1 MVCRKEEK
9 FLAYIL
15 VLPAVA
21 ILGILTLY
29 PFGFMI
35 YLSFHRWKA
44 SLPQI
49 PKSFVGL
56 SHFTRLFQDEFF
68 WSAMSVT
75 FRFLVFVVT
84 IEFFLGLFLALILT
98 RDVKG
103 KSIIRTLF
111 LLPMMLA
118 PVAVGL
124 IWRFILNDKVGILNY
139 FFSVIHLPSQS
150 WLGDVHTALGAIMLI
165 DIWQWTPFM
174 ILVLLAG
181 LQSLPEEPFEAAKI
195 DGASAWQTFR
205 FITLPLLKPAILIA
219 LLFRTIDAYRIFDII
234 FVTTYGVPVRS
245 TEPLS
250 LYVYRNGFR
259 HYDMGYTAALSL
271 IMLIIII
278 AISQGYLKLM
288 ARGE

>member
-1 MVCRKEEK
+1 MICSRKEK
-9 FLAYIL
+9 PLAYLL
-15 VLPAVA
+15 VLPATI
-21 ILGILTLY
+21 ILGALTLY

-35 YLSFHRWKA
+35 YLSMHRWKA
-44 SLPQI
+44 SLAYI

-56 SHFTRLFQDEFF
+56 SHFIRLFQDEFF

-75 FRFLVFVVT
+75 FRFLIFVVL
-84 IEFFLGLFLALILT
+84 IEFFLGLFLALILS
-98 RDVKG
+98 RDIKG
-103 KSIIRTLF
+103 KAILRSLF

-124 IWRFILNDKVGILNY
+124 IWRFILNDEVGVLNY
-139 FFSVIHLPSQS
+139 FFSLIYLPSQA
-150 WLGDVHTALGAIMLI
+150 WLGDVNTALGAIMLI

-181 LQSLPEEPFEAAKI
+181 LQSLPGEPFEAAMI

-205 FITLPLLKPAILIA
+205 FITWPLLKPAVLIA

-234 FVTTYGVPVRS
+234 YVTTYGGPKTS

-271 IMLIIII
+271 IMLVIIIV
-278 AISQGYLKLM
+278 ISQGYLRFMTK
-288 ARGE
+288 E

>member
-1 MVCRKEEK
+1 MICRKEEK
-9 FLAYIL
+9 PLAYFLI
-15 VLPAVA
+15 LPA
-21 ILGILTLY
+21 IITLGVLTLY

-35 YLSFHRWKA
+35 YLSVHRWKA
-44 SLPQI
+44 SLAYI

-56 SHFTRLFQDEFF
+56 SHFIRLFQEEFF

-75 FRFLVFVVT
+75 FRFLIFVVL
-84 IEFFLGLFLALILT
+84 IEFFLGLFLALILS
-98 RDVKG
+98 REIKG
-103 KSIIRTLF
+103 KAIIRSLF

-124 IWRFILNDKVGILNY
+124 IWRFILNDEVGVLNY
-139 FFSVIHLPSQS
+139 FFSIIHLPAQA
-150 WLGDVHTALGAIMLI
+150 WLGNVNTALQAIMLI

-181 LQSLPEEPFEAAKI
+181 LQSLPGEPFEAAKI
-195 DGASAWQTFR
+195 DGASVWQTFR
-205 FITLPLLKPAILIA
+205 FITFPLLKPVILIA

-234 FVTTYGVPVRS
+234 YVTTYGGPKTS

-250 LYVYRNGFR
+250 LYVYRSGFR
-259 HYDMGYTAALSL
+259 HYDMGYAAALSL

-278 AISQGYLKLM
+278 AISQGYIKLM
-288 ARGE
+288 AKE